1 MVFPIVGGTQST
13 GYDISNSLKFNDDDS
28 SLLSRTPGTTATDR
42 KKATISFWFKIGN
55 ITDSFRSLYRFN
67 DGSGTGAVYLRSG
80 NDLQFAWEAS
90 SSNIDVRPDGV
101 FRDPTAWYHAFIRF
115 DTTQSTAADR
125 VEIYING
132 VERTYSTANY
142 PNQNDTVN
150 HLTTD
155 KTYYIGG
162 DGQSSDKYFD
172 GYIAEFNV
180 VDGQAKSHLDFGE
193 FNDNGV
199 WIPKKYTGTYGN
211 NGFHLEFKQTG
222 TSANSSGI
230 GADTSGNDKHFTVTN
245 LDATDSVEDT
255 CTNNFATLNTVD
267 MHTTSPTIA
276 DGNLDF
282 HAPAGTPFT
291 PARATMAVTKG
302 KWYMEYKFKSAGG
315 GVGVMTTQSPIDDHL
330 RDDADVRS
338 VYRGHGG
345 YYYGRNNGGAVDDV
359 GGNSVTLSENDIVGV
374 ALDLDNGYVYF
385 AKNNTYMNGQDGS
398 TAGNPASNNGGSG
411 GAANPSSQLLTDQ
424 HDGEW
429 TFMAYDISTSTTG
442 QVICNFGNPPYTP
455 SSVETDAN
463 GFGSFEYAPP
473 SGFFALCT
481 KNLAE
486 FG

>member
-1 MVFPIVGGTQST
+1 MVFPIAGGNESK
-13 GYDISNSLKFNDDDS
+13 GFDVENSLRFNDNDS
-28 SLLSRTPGTTATDR
+28 PLLSRTPGTTATDR

-101 FRDPTAWYHAFIRF
+101 FRDPSAWYHAFIKF

-150 HLTTD
+150 HLTSD

-245 LDATDSVEDT
+245 LAANDVTTDT
-255 CTNNFATLNTVD
+255 CTNNFATLN
-267 MHTTSPTIA
+267 PLNFA
-276 DGNLDF
+276 DGGYTMSEGNVKINTND
-282 HAPAGTPFT
+282 ATRCAGPSTIG
-291 PARATMAVTKG
+291 VSSG
-302 KWYMEYKFKSAGG
+302 KWYWEIKHTSGASNSQIGIAAEPDELTRTKTS
-315 GVGVMTTQSPIDDHL
+315 VGESSTSWSYVAPTGKIRNTSNDLHSGSTL
-330 RDDADVRS
+330 AD
-338 VYRGHGG
+338 G
-345 YYYGRNNGGAVDDV
+345 
-359 GGNSVTLSENDIVGV
+359 DIMNI
-374 ALDLDNGYVYF
+374 ALDLDNNYIYF
-385 AKNNTYMNGQDGS
+385 GKNNTYQNSGDPTSGS
-398 TAGNPASNNGGSG
+398 SGTGGFAVTAGLTYFYLGGDRTTGG
-411 GAANPSSQLLTDQ
+411 GATQ
-424 HDGEW
+424 E
-429 TFMAYDISTSTTG
+429 
-442 QVICNFGNPPYTP
+442 VNFGNPSFSI
-455 SSVETDAN
+455 SSGNTDGKYGN
-463 GFGSFEYAPP
+463 FEYAPP
-473 SGFFALCT
+473 SGYYALCT
-481 KNLAE
+481 KRLAE

>member
-90 SSNIDVRPDGV
+90 SSNIDVRPNGV

-150 HLTTD
+150 HLTSD

-199 WIPKKYTGTYGN
+199 WIPKKYIGTYGN

-230 GADTSGNDKHFTVTN
+230 GADTSGNDNHFTPVGLAAADIT
-245 LDATDSVEDT
+245 EDT
-255 CTNNFATLNTVD
+255 CTNNFCTLNPLLKS
-267 MHTTSPTIA
+267 TSNVVLSEGNLKVVLNQTSGWQHAAGTIA
-276 DGNLDF
+276 VKSGKFYWEAKALNVSATDKTSIGVLQFNTTDVDFIGNTNTDRSSKGISG
-282 HAPAGTPFT
+282 HGAGTGSYSY
-291 PARATMAVTKG
+291 AEG
-302 KWYMEYKFKSAGG
+302 
-315 GVGVMTTQSPIDDHL
+315 
-330 RDDADVRS
+330 
-338 VYRGHGG
+338 
-345 YYYGRNNGGAVDDV
+345 
-359 GGNSVTLSENDIVGV
+359 DIIQC
-374 ALDLDNGYVYF
+374 AMDLDNNKIYWGKNGTYF
-385 AKNNTYMNGQDGS
+385 GDMDPAAGSGS
-398 TAGNPASNNGGSG
+398 TTQTISNANFCVPVVGGYADSSWEMNFGVPQFSISSGNS
-411 GAANPSSQLLTDQ
+411 
-424 HDGEW
+424 DGE
-429 TFMAYDISTSTTG
+429 Y
-442 QVICNFGNPPYTP
+442 GN
-455 SSVETDAN
+455 
-463 GFGSFEYAPP
+463 FEYAPP
-473 SGFFALCT
+473 SGFYALCT
-481 KNLAE
+481 KRIAE